1 MWQPCLRQADAGQ
14 LPKSKILIE
23 SNENMF
29 NYNTLFNL
37 SQIGDYQK
45 QNDTL

>member
-29 NYNTLFNL
+29 NYTLFNL